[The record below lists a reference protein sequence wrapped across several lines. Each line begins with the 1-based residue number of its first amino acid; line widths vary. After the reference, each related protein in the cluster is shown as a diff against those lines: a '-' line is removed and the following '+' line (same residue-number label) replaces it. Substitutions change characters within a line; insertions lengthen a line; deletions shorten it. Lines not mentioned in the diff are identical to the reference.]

1 MILMANVVDA
11 MNINNM
17 DEDEREFKNFLIDS
31 VMDNWN

>member
-1 MILMANVVDA
+1 MANVVDA